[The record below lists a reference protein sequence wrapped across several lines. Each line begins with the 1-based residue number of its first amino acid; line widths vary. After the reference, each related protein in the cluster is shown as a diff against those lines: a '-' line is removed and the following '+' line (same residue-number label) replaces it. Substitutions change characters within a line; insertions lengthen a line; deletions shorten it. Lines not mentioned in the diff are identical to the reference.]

1 MYDQYGESYINGTVA
16 ADPSIVRRARVPKK
30 TKDIRKKIVCSLEDL
45 YNGKNVK
52 MRITHKVVCKQCKGD
67 GGKPGYMYPCQYC
80 NGKGVTYVEVNDFLF
95 QRQMKV
101 ECQYCHGRGVKF
113 NQALQCP
120 VCRGE
125 RLVQE
130 YKNADIYLERG
141 MGTGSVI
148 RIHEAAD
155 EAPGLA
161 SGDVLLVVQERD
173 HNVFERNGHDLR
185 MHMTITVGEMLCGF
199 VKSFQHLDGR
209 TVFVRCGPCEVRVRF
224 GDSPDV

>member
-130 YKNADIYLERG
+130 YKNA
-141 MGTGSVI
+141 
-148 RIHEAAD
+148 A
-155 EAPGLA
+155 
-161 SGDVLLVVQERD
+161 
-173 HNVFERNGHDLR
+173 
-185 MHMTITVGEMLCGF
+185 
-199 VKSFQHLDGR
+199 
-209 TVFVRCGPCEVRVRF
+209 
-224 GDSPDV
+224 